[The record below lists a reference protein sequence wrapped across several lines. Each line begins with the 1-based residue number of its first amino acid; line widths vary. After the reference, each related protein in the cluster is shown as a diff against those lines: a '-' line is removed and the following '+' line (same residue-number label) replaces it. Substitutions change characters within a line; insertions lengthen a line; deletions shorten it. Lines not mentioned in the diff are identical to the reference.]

1 MKLIETAIP
10 DIYII
15 EPKVF
20 EDPRGYFFES
30 YNQKILSD
38 RNINHVFIQDNE
50 SKSFKGVL
58 RGLHYQLAPY
68 AQTKL
73 IRVIEGN
80 ILDVVVDIRK
90 NSPTYGKH
98 FSVELSGLNKR
109 QLLVSKGFA
118 HGFSVLSDIVIMNY
132 KCDAFYQPDAE
143 RGILYNDPE
152 LNIDWQIDLDSAIIS
167 AKDKVNPVF
176 SKAEMNFL
184 YGKQ

>member
-1 MKLIETAIP
+1 MKLIETPIP
-10 DIYII
+10 DLYII

-30 YNQKILSD
+30 YNHKVLSEKGF
-38 RNINHVFIQDNE
+38 NQFFLQDNE
-50 SKSFKGVL
+50 SKSCRGVL

-73 IRVIEGN
+73 IRVIEGT

-90 NSPTYGKH
+90 NSPTYGQH
-98 FSVELSGLNKR
+98 FSVELTGTNKK
-109 QLLVSKGFA
+109 QLLVPKGFA
-118 HGFSVLSDIVIMNY
+118 HGFSVISDTVIVNY
-132 KCDAFYQPDAE
+132 KCDALYNPEAE

-152 LNIDWQIDLDSAIIS
+152 LKIDWKIDLETAIIS
-167 AKDKVNPVF
+167 AKDKVNPVL
-176 SKAEMNFL
+176 SKAEINFL